1 MRKISENI
9 KTFRNMRGLTQTELA
24 VLLHRSVGA
33 VSNWEKGVN
42 CPDVDTIEDICRI
55 LEVTPN
61 EIFGWND
68 SKEQHEYLEELNEA
82 RKYINDVKKQRLE
95 QEERIR
101 NYFTKF
107 GKLLSTGD
115 IPENADL

>member
-42 CPDVDTIEDICRI
+42 CPDVDTIEEICRI

-68 SKEQHEYLEELNEA
+68 SEEQHQYLEELNEA
-82 RKYINDVKKQRLE
+82 RIYICNVKKQRIE
-95 QEERIR
+95 QEKRMREYFER
-101 NYFTKF
+101 F
-107 GKLLSTGD
+107 GKLLNVGD
-115 IPENADL
+115 TPEEKE